1 MTPEEFRAIRAS
13 LGLSQ
18 AALARLLVR
27 DTQTIFR
34 YEKGEHPIPAVVAR
48 AMRALATDR
57 SA

>member
-27 DTQTIFR
+27 DVMTLSR
-34 YEKGEHPIPAVVAR
+34 YERGLHPIPAVVAR